1 MPKARHLAPRQTESE
16 NHKATQPEK
25 RASTSPQAAILS
37 LQQTVGNRA
46 VQRMMSDAKP
56 ESVDSGTIQRH
67 LAPGMDA
74 VGFGAVG
81 SIMGNAAMIQGNAAQ
96 LTSSALQAQSALS
109 VSAAHTCPQ
118 SGSNEEVVVPAV
130 GGV

>member
-1 MPKARHLAPRQTESE
+1 MPKAHHLVPRQTESE
-16 NHKATQPEK
+16 KATQPEK
-25 RASTSPQAAILS
+25 RVPASPQAAILG

-46 VQRMMSDAKP
+46 VQRMISDAKP
-56 ESVDSGTIQRH
+56 ESADSGTIQRH

-74 VGFGAVG
+74 VGVGAVG
-81 SIMGNAAMIQGNAAQ
+81 SIMGNAAVIQGSAAQ

-109 VSAAHTCPQ
+109 ASAAHACPQ